1 MIPGWGE
8 PAQSA
13 SMYVPSHFRVDDPDE
28 LRRFM
33 RAHPFATLVT
43 TGPDGAP
50 FATHLPLLVE
60 ESGDEAGGGLYLRS
74 HLARANP
81 HWNHFLSTEAETLA
95 IFHGPHA
102 LVHSNWYASAPNVP
116 TWNYAVVHAYGR
128 ARVIE
133 DAETTRGIAYR
144 LVAQHTPDM
153 RPIPSEYEARLLAAV
168 VTFEIR
174 VARLEGK
181 AKLSQ
186 NKTPADRENVVR
198 ELVTSADESDRQ
210 TAALMRASWQEPPQG
225 SA

>member
-1 MIPGWGE
+1 
-8 PAQSA
+8 
-13 SMYVPSHFRVDDPDE
+13 MYVPAHFRADDPAE

-60 ESGDEAGGGLYLRS
+60 EDDSAGGALYLRS

-81 HWNHFLSTEAETLA
+81 HWKHFLSTPAESLA
-95 IFHGPHA
+95 VFHGPHA
-102 LVHSNWYASAPNVP
+102 LVHSNWYDSAPNVP

-128 ARVIE
+128 ARVI
-133 DAETTRGIAYR
+133 AEESAVRGIAYR

-153 RPIPSEYEARLLAAV
+153 RPIPPEFEAKLLAAV
-168 VTFEIR
+168 VTFEIP

-181 AKLSQ
+181 SKLSQ
-186 NKTPADRENVVR
+186 NKTPADRESVVR
-198 ELVTSADESDRQ
+198 ALSNSPDETDRQ
-210 TAALMRASWQEPPQG
+210 TAALMRSDDRSSG
-225 SA
+225 